1 MSIIVSER
9 IDWFFWQRDKQV
21 QGDKGHYQGTKK
33 SRQRKSAHGNRH
45 ESSLWREKYKKRII
59 DCQDVISLS
68 LFGTAI
74 SISRRRI
81 LFSDIQLCWVATRSR
96 QDPGK
101 VGFLAMRLISNN
113 PSPVLISIRSLL
125 WEQQIGRL

>member
-59 DCQDVISLS
+59 ECQDVISLYFVFWHCDF
-68 LFGTAI
+68 LFP
-74 SISRRRI
+74 
-81 LFSDIQLCWVATRSR
+81 QEN
-96 QDPGK
+96 P
-101 VGFLAMRLISNN
+101 FL
-113 PSPVLISIRSLL
+113 
-125 WEQQIGRL
+125 